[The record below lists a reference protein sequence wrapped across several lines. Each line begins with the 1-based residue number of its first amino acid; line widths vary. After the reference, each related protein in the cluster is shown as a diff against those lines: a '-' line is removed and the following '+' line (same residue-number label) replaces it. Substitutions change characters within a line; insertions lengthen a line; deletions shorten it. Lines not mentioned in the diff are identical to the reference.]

1 MNALEPFSAADT
13 VAHGRGPENAPEA
26 VLSRSSGI
34 GGALASHNVSENLE
48 DVTMGGFGS
57 GRQSNRRTVED
68 VTRLDI
74 RPLSGQ
80 MRPGNIVRVSGWLD
94 VAVEDD
100 VAWFLDY
107 RHLPG
112 ELAPPRRYAIGL
124 DRTPQR
130 LGGTR
135 VWWRCPACNGRCA
148 VLYACNG
155 VACRKCCQLVYKSQ
169 RETAED
175 RALRRAGKI
184 RRRLGWPPGIV
195 NPPGGKPRWMHWR
208 RFGLLVTEHNLHA
221 ARALAGM
228 GEWIAATQTRLKAM
242 RR

>member
-155 VACRKCCQLVYKSQ
+155 VACRKCCQLVYKGSLQ
-169 RETAED
+169 NSEF
-175 RALRRAGKI
+175 K
-184 RRRLGWPPGIV
+184 
-195 NPPGGKPRWMHWR
+195 
-208 RFGLLVTEHNLHA
+208 
-221 ARALAGM
+221 AR
-228 GEWIAATQTRLKAM
+228 
-242 RR
+242 